1 MSGCKIKKNLTMGS
15 GSSANCSGDVKDK
28 NCSTE
33 INNKLAALLA
43 EREKQDASLNVVL
56 SEKEYE
62 QKYGSQPEGN
72 VKK

>member
-15 GSSANCSGDVKDK
+15 GSNSANCSGDKK
-28 NCSTE
+28 CSDE

-43 EREKQDASLNVVL
+43 EREKQDAALNVVL

-62 QKYGSQPEGN
+62 QKYGAQPEGN

>member
-15 GSSANCSGDVKDK
+15 TSANISGDNKDK
-28 NCSTE
+28 KCSDE
-33 INNKLAALLA
+33 VNNKLAALLA
-43 EREKQDASLNVVL
+43 EREKQDAALNVVL

-62 QKYGSQPEGN
+62 QKYGAQPEGN

>member
-15 GSSANCSGDVKDK
+15 GSSANCSGDAKDK

-43 EREKQDASLNVVL
+43 EREKQDATLNVVL

-62 QKYGSQPEGN
+62 QKYGTQPEGN
-72 VKK
+72 LKK

>member
-1 MSGCKIKKNLTMGS
+1 MGS
-15 GSSANCSGDVKDK
+15 NSGNCSSGNDK
-28 NCSTE
+28 KCSDE
-33 INNKLAALLA
+33 VNNKLAALLA
-43 EREKQDASLNVVL
+43 EREKQDAALNVVL